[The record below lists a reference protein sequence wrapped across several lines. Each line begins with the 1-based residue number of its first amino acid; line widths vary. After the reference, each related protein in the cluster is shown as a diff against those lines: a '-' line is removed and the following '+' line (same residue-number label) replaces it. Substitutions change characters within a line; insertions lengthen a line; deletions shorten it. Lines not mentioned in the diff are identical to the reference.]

1 MTSLFDATSH
11 EHQLSRIDREGDA
24 LEATL
29 KPGEYGIEFSDA
41 PNSWTFSRSIQNAMA
56 TLAEQ
61 FGEQMLFMGEDMEV
75 AGAFGMNLG
84 LKAKGHQPKLLD
96 MPLSEAIIIHSAT
109 GAALGGMRPLAEI
122 QFGGFAS
129 LAMNPLVNNAA
140 QLRWRWGAEVPLTVR
155 IPLGAKT
162 RSGPFHANM
171 IESWLTNDPGLVIV
185 SPSNP
190 QDAYDLLIES
200 HHLPDPVVYL
210 EHIGLY
216 GLRGGMTGWGKS
228 INQVVDTESVEK
240 RLESGNSS
248 IGSARIVRGG
258 KDITI
263 VTWGA
268 MVHVALDAA
277 REASKK
283 GTEVEVVDLRTLV
296 PFDSETCINSVLR
309 TGRLIVLQES
319 QWTGGFGHTVSSR
332 IVEESFW
339 RMESPPIVIG
349 ALDTPVPFSP
359 TLEDHTIPSVGVV
372 VRHIERACT

>member
-1 MTSLFDATSH
+1 MDWREGNSVVRGVTSHFDATSH
-11 EHQLSRIDREGDA
+11 QHQLSRIDRDGDA
-24 LEATL
+24 LEAAL

-56 TLAEQ
+56 TLAEK

-155 IPLGAKT
+155 IPLGAKP

-190 QDAYDLLIES
+190 QDAYDLLIAS
-200 HHLPDPVVYL
+200 HHLPDPVV
-210 EHIGLY
+210 
-216 GLRGGMTGWGKS
+216 
-228 INQVVDTESVEK
+228 
-240 RLESGNSS
+240 
-248 IGSARIVRGG
+248 
-258 KDITI
+258 
-263 VTWGA
+263 
-268 MVHVALDAA
+268 
-277 REASKK
+277 
-283 GTEVEVVDLRTLV
+283 
-296 PFDSETCINSVLR
+296 
-309 TGRLIVLQES
+309 
-319 QWTGGFGHTVSSR
+319 
-332 IVEESFW
+332 
-339 RMESPPIVIG
+339 
-349 ALDTPVPFSP
+349 
-359 TLEDHTIPSVGVV
+359 
-372 VRHIERACT
+372 